1 MIDANQVRINE
12 LARELEVKAK
22 AIIDLLPG
30 YGVTEKK
37 THSSSIPVD
46 VAEKVRRK
54 LAGGED
60 EPAAAAPK
68 PAEVKAAA
76 PAVVTPTA
84 PRPAI
89 PASAPVAQRPVTPS
103 APGVAPS
110 TGTSSGIGTG
120 TGPSTAA
127 PVVPPPPAARPAV
140 PAASPVAATPAIPG
154 TPAASSPMAGAPGT
168 APAAPRPAVTTPT
181 AAPGAPLRTAA
192 PPARPVVPGTAAPGS
207 TATTQPTTQQPGV
220 QQSGGPRPA
229 VPGGVR
235 PSPQA
240 PMRPGAPPPP
250 ARPGPQPIGNRP
262 AGAAAAP
269 GAAGA
274 RPAAPARPPLPTGNR
289 GPLPTGNRG
298 PVPGTTPGS
307 GRPSGP
313 RPGQPMRPPSGG
325 GPGGTG
331 RSYSPRPT
339 TPGGAP
345 NRPFEQRRGPM
356 PTGTRPGPRAPGR
369 PGMLPP
375 MPDAKAPSK
384 AEPGKPLYTRKPT
397 SRQRPGGADKREQ
410 EGERKLHPTRQR
422 PGFGDR
428 RSAAAVIAPPEPRAP
443 REVAIT
449 EGITIRELAEKLDV
463 RAKELLKTLL
473 DRGVFASINQALDV
487 PTATTLAEAFSGV
500 VSVVSLEEEM
510 VLEVA
515 KEETKESLKPR
526 PPVVTVMG
534 HVDHG
539 KTSLLDAIREAD
551 VAAGEAGGITQHIG
565 AYKVMVNDRSVVFV
579 DTPGHE
585 AFTRMRARGTKVTDI
600 VVLVVA
606 ADDGVMPQT
615 KEAID
620 HARAAKVPI
629 IVAINKIDKPE
640 AQVERVKRQLSDV
653 NLVPSEWGGDTE
665 VVEVSA
671 KQKKGIDKLLETIL
685 LVADLRELKANP
697 DAPAAGTVLESRV
710 DKGRGPVAT
719 VLVQNGTLNS
729 GDFFICGAVF
739 GKVRAMFDD
748 RGRVIKDAPP
758 STPVEVLGLQGVP
771 DAGDHF
777 QVTEEAKARHIVEY
791 RQGKQR
797 DAQMARSSGARIT
810 LDQLH
815 EQLKAGDVKEL
826 GIVIKADVQGS
837 VEVLSEMLP
846 KLSTDQVKLKII
858 GSGVGAVTENDVLL
872 ASASGAIVIAF
883 GIRPNRKAMELAQ
896 QEHVDIRSHTIIYEV
911 SDEIK
916 KAMEGLLEPVIQET
930 YVGRAEV
937 RNTFRVKGS
946 GTVAGC
952 YVVDGILKRDAQ
964 IRVVRDGAVIYSSK
978 LSSLK
983 RFKDDASEVRTG
995 FECGV
1000 GIANFNDVK
1009 VGDVLECFQVM
1020 KLSAAEAAAQGTSA
1034 ARK

>member
-1 MIDANQVRINE
+1 M
-12 LARELEVKAK
+12 L
-22 AIIDLLPG
+22 
-30 YGVTEKK
+30 
-37 THSSSIPVD
+37 
-46 VAEKVRRK
+46 
-54 LAGGED
+54 
-60 EPAAAAPK
+60 
-68 PAEVKAAA
+68 
-76 PAVVTPTA
+76 
-84 PRPAI
+84 
-89 PASAPVAQRPVTPS
+89 
-103 APGVAPS
+103 
-110 TGTSSGIGTG
+110 
-120 TGPSTAA
+120 
-127 PVVPPPPAARPAV
+127 
-140 PAASPVAATPAIPG
+140 
-154 TPAASSPMAGAPGT
+154 
-168 APAAPRPAVTTPT
+168 
-181 AAPGAPLRTAA
+181 
-192 PPARPVVPGTAAPGS
+192 
-207 TATTQPTTQQPGV
+207 
-220 QQSGGPRPA
+220 
-229 VPGGVR
+229 
-235 PSPQA
+235 
-240 PMRPGAPPPP
+240 
-250 ARPGPQPIGNRP
+250 
-262 AGAAAAP
+262 
-269 GAAGA
+269 
-274 RPAAPARPPLPTGNR
+274 PPLP
-289 GPLPTGNRG
+289 PDK
-298 PVPGTTPGS
+298 VPP
-307 GRPSGP
+307 
-313 RPGQPMRPPSGG
+313 
-325 GPGGTG
+325 
-331 RSYSPRPT
+331 
-339 TPGGAP
+339 
-345 NRPFEQRRGPM
+345 
-356 PTGTRPGPRAPGR
+356 
-369 PGMLPP
+369 
-375 MPDAKAPSK
+375 K

-397 SRQRPGGADKREQ
+397 QRQRPVLDKREI

-422 PGFGDR
+422 PGAGR
-428 RSAAAVIAPPEPRAP
+428 AAATAVIAPPEPRAP
-443 REVAIT
+443 RDVTIT

-539 KTSLLDAIREAD
+539 KTSLLDAIRSED

-565 AYKVMVNDRSVVFV
+565 AYKVQVNGRSVVFI

-585 AFTRMRARGTKVTDI
+585 AFTRMRARGAKVTDI

-620 HARAAKVPI
+620 HAKAANVAI
-629 IVAINKIDKPE
+629 VVAINKIDKPE
-640 AQVERVKRQLSDV
+640 AQPERVKRQLAD
-653 NLVPSEWGGDTE
+653 NGLLPAEWGGDTE
-665 VVEVSA
+665 FVEVSA
-671 KQKKGIDKLLETIL
+671 KQKTGIDKLLETL
-685 LVADLRELKANP
+685 LALAELRELKANP
-697 DAPAAGTVLESRV
+697 DAPATGTVLESRV

-719 VLVQNGTLNS
+719 ILVQNGTLRPS
-729 GDFFICGAVF
+729 DFFICGAVF

-748 RGRVIKDAPP
+748 HGRTVKDAPP
-758 STPVEVLGLQGVP
+758 STPVEVLGLQGIP
-771 DAGDHF
+771 EAGDNF
-777 QVTEEAKARHIVEY
+777 QVTDEAKARHIVEY

-797 DAQMARSSGARIT
+797 DAALARTSGGRIT

-815 EQLKAGDVKEL
+815 EQLKSGDVKEL

-883 GIRPNRKAMELAQ
+883 GIRPDRKAADLAQ
-896 QEHVDIRSHTIIYEV
+896 QEHVDIRTHTIIYEV

-937 RNTFRVKGS
+937 RNTFRVKGA

-952 YVVDGILKRDAQ
+952 YVVDGVLKREAQ
-964 IRVVRDGAVIYSSK
+964 VRVVRDGTVVYTSK

-995 FECGV
+995 FECGA

-1009 VGDVLECFQVM
+1009 VGDILECFQVT
-1020 KLSAAEAAAQGTSA
+1020 KLSAAEAAAQSNA
-1034 ARK
+1034 PASRR